1 MHWLWEYTTNWNSGS
16 SSSVQG
22 GGKRRLMVSHGK
34 GPTPS
39 EKMGSN
45 KTRGGSSS
53 VPPTV
58 RGNSTRKLCESGASL
73 VTVEL
78 QAGSTATHRVS
89 QPSRSKIRLRR
100 PRRGRGRAAPVGFD
114 DLDGRV
120 WVSFGVAN
128 ACYGYTGVCQGG
140 GDRGEVKAGGK
151 GGPVGGCRCCARSR
165 VCERPW
171 VVK

>member
-1 MHWLWEYTTNWNSGS
+1 VCKAEASDVGWSTTA
-16 SSSVQG
+16 
-22 GGKRRLMVSHGK
+22 KDRRHPRRWGR
-34 GPTPS
+34 
-39 EKMGSN
+39 
-45 KTRGGSSS
+45 TRREAALH
-53 VPPTV
+53 PCHLRYAETR
-58 RGNSTRKLCESGASL
+58 RGNSGKSGASL

-151 GGPVGGCRCCARSR
+151 GGPVGGCRCCAWSR